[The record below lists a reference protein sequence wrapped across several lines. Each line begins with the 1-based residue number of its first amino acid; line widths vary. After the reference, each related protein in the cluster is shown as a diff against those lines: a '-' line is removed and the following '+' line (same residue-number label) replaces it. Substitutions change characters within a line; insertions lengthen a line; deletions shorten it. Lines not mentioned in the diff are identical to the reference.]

1 MTGNGSATGNEGPN
15 AAMSASTI
23 MSTTD
28 ATSGAETPTTGEIAA
43 PIAASSDRSVPSR
56 LVWQWAR

>member
-1 MTGNGSATGNEGPN
+1 
-15 AAMSASTI
+15 MSTSTI